1 MSRFIYYYAEC
12 RNAECRYPESRH
24 AECLYAECCYA
35 ECRGALARP
44 RTEQLGELMVHIY
57 FIIYSIANFYADF
70 LQREPE
76 ESPLAFTDC
85 FFLQKLLPKL
95 YL

>member
-1 MSRFIYYYAEC
+1 
-12 RNAECRYPESRH
+12 
-24 AECLYAECCYA
+24 
-35 ECRGALARP
+35 
-44 RTEQLGELMVHIY
+44 MVHIY

-95 YL
+95 YLQRFKTILSVLIHNLWKLHFLWGNEWAEGKLRSML